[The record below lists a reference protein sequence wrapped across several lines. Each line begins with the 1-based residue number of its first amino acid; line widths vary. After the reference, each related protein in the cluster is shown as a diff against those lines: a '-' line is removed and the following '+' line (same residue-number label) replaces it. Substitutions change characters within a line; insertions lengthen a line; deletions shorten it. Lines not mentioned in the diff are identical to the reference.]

1 MFSEP
6 DVSAIVPSNDPHSG
20 SAFPPRGPRGEFPRF
35 SGTARCSDSLP
46 PSGRASSPSRGRTAL
61 GSLVAPRRGEPACLG
76 PGLGHPG
83 AHRDHDAERQ
93 GLPGSWASPMPA
105 CPAPGPRWNLR
116 VWPRSRRGDAAF
128 RCCDGVGFHGAQLSG
143 LTHAACALP
152 VYASQRRLPDHHA
165 TLGSGWWPAFA
176 GRDWRPA
183 GTLRGFPSFAIRSSL
198 PPSPGFAWRN
208 TTSGH
213 ISPSS
218 FHWSSTSAADDP
230 TYAWVVGFY
239 SGGVYGNF
247 TKGNTLFVRAVR
259 GGL

>member
-1 MFSEP
+1 MLLSLWNQ
-6 DVSAIVPSNDPHSG
+6 S
-20 SAFPPRGPRGEFPRF
+20 
-35 SGTARCSDSLP
+35 RCSRVLPSLHGVLGVSSPASQVLRDAPTPCLRPAALRHLHGAVPRWARSSLP
-46 PSGRASSPSRGRTAL
+46 GEGSPPAWVL
-61 GSLVAPRRGEPACLG
+61 GLVTRVPTGSMTRRG
-76 PGLGHPG
+76 
-83 AHRDHDAERQ
+83 Q
-93 GLPGSWASPMPA
+93 GLPGSWASPMRA

-116 VWPRSRRGDAAF
+116 VWPRSRRVDAVF
-128 RCCDGVGFHGAQLSG
+128 RCCDGVDFHGAQLSG

-213 ISPSS
+213 
-218 FHWSSTSAADDP
+218 TSLARSYVARAGEQP
-230 TYAWVVGFY
+230 VATR
-239 SGGVYGNF
+239 
-247 TKGNTLFVRAVR
+247 LVRRVSASVATGR
-259 GGL
+259 R